1 MKKSSTLLIVAFL
14 LSSTFNA
21 QADVLN
27 DLKQYGKDSWE
38 IMSMLVKDPKHV
50 AAFTASSPWLVRE
63 VVKKVSD
70 SKKVAGRRIL
80 EIGFGPGTVTQG
92 IINNLKPNDRLDAVE
107 YLKSLYDFTSK
118 KFPQTTYPNVH
129 LHCSAFQNWNP
140 TSSQL
145 YDTIVCTVPFTKLG
159 FGSVKDILDKSLKLL
174 KPGGTFSYISLIG
187 AQTIGHLKIDSK
199 EREEY
204 KNVLQTLKDWKYTH
218 FTGKKESV
226 FLNITPCW
234 VYHLTKKQPAKKT
247 VTAISKSAQASNPM
261 DLFK

>member
-1 MKKSSTLLIVAFL
+1 MKKNSILFIIVFL
-14 LSSTFNA
+14 FSLQQTA
-21 QADVLN
+21 RTDVLQ

-63 VVKKVSD
+63 VVKKVTET
-70 SKKVAGRRIL
+70 KKISSRRIL

-92 IINNLKPNDRLDAVE
+92 IINNLKKDDRLDAVE

-118 KFPQTTYPNVH
+118 KFPQTKYPNVH
-129 LHCSAFQNWNP
+129 LHCSAFQNWEP
-140 TSSQL
+140 ASMQL
-145 YDTIVCTVPFTKLG
+145 YDAIVCTVPFTKLG
-159 FGSVKDILDKSLKLL
+159 YGTVKGILEKSLKLL

-199 EREEY
+199 ERDEY
-204 KNVLQTLKDWKYTH
+204 KNVLKTLKEWKDTH

-234 VYHLTKKQPAKKT
+234 VYHLTRNSSTQA
-247 VTAISKSAQASNPM
+247 KSAKSQAHKNPASN
-261 DLFK
+261 FK